1 MVQGEGLAEVGNEDP
16 PVMSVVYIGGLGAV
30 LPFDAHTAM
39 SGDVV
44 CSHTDGHTGRSYGP
58 VSLMCCEK
66 AVADHDIGNNV

>member
-1 MVQGEGLAEVGNEDP
+1 MVQGEGLAEVGHEAS
-16 PVMSVVYIGGLGAV
+16 PVMGVVYIGGLGAV
-30 LPFDAHTAM
+30 LPFDAHAAM
-39 SGDVV
+39 GGDIV